1 VLGSTMWVARRLRF
15 STEGQIA
22 IVSCGSKKSLAS
34 GLPLASV
41 LLPAGIAGLVV
52 PLMMFH
58 QMQLMACAWLARR
71 YAARSN
77 IAVAQLG

>member
-1 VLGSTMWVARRLRF
+1 M
-15 STEGQIA
+15 
-22 IVSCGSKKSLAS
+22 
-34 GLPLASV
+34 
-41 LLPAGIAGLVV
+41 VV

-77 IAVAQLG
+77 TAVAQPV